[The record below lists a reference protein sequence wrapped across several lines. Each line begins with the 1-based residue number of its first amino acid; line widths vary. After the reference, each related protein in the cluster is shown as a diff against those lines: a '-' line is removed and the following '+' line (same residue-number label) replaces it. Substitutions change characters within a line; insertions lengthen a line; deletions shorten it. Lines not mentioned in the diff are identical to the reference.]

1 MATVTQQE
9 VSPLHK
15 HLNITINKEDYL
27 PSFEKSLK
35 DYSKKAN
42 IPGFRKGMVP
52 TGLIRKMYGN
62 SLFVD
67 EVLRTV
73 DKQVS
78 DYIVN
83 EKLEIFAQPLPVEFN
98 VSQLDVNK
106 PDNYSFTFEVGM
118 KPDFELPELAKVPVK
133 RYKVQVTDE
142 MVNEEVERIRT
153 RYGNMTEPGEVAGDE
168 NVLNVTFI
176 ETDAEGNEVDGGIKK
191 DNSLLVKYFN
201 EATRPS
207 LIGKKKDDVLQVN
220 LDEAF
225 EEKEREWIV
234 NDLGLDSAT
243 AKHFKL
249 HITKVGLVEPREL
262 NEELFIQL
270 FPKEEIKTEAEFRE
284 KLKNEL
290 QAQWDNESLNQLHHQ
305 LYHTLLDHT
314 HIDFPAEF
322 LKRWLKTQGQEG
334 QQKTDEEVEHEFPSF
349 INQLK
354 WTLITDKLSG
364 QNNIQVQQEDIRQ
377 FAKQQ
382 LLGYMGMGALDEEQ
396 DWVRDYIDRMMKDR
410 KYVEDAYNRLQ
421 TQKLFDFVETQVD
434 AVETPVSKEEFVH
447 MNEEHQHHHH

>member
-142 MVNEEVERIRT
+142 MINEEVERIRT

-290 QAQWDNESLNQLHHQ
+290 QAQWDNESRNQLHHQ

-364 QNNIQVQQEDIRQ
+364 QNDIKVQQEDIRQ

-421 TQKLFDFVETQVD
+421 TQKLFDFVETQVN
-434 AVETPVSKEEFVH
+434 AVETPVSKEEFIH
-447 MNEEHQHHHH
+447 MNEDHQHHHH